1 MLFQKNYSKQR
12 HYKLK
17 NKETLKQIYH
27 LQHDSF
33 AFKSGLINWYNS
45 LLDKT
50 PDELDENDIAKM
62 LRQNILP
69 ALAVQK
75 AIEMIEINLM
85 VGYLYDG
92 ELLLVL
98 SNLIGSNYFPS
109 LQLLKLKNIINN
121 FDDNMLNVAAMSDE
135 EKKLFIATM
144 NFIMNN

>member
-1 MLFQKNYSKQR
+1 
-12 HYKLK
+12 
-17 NKETLKQIYH
+17 
-27 LQHDSF
+27 
-33 AFKSGLINWYNS
+33 
-45 LLDKT
+45 
-50 PDELDENDIAKM
+50 M

-98 SNLIGSNYFPS
+98 SNLIGSDYFSP

>member
-1 MLFQKNYSKQR
+1 M
-12 HYKLK
+12 K

-27 LQHDSF
+27 LQYDSF
-33 AFKSGLINWYNS
+33 AFESGLINWYNS

-85 VGYLYDG
+85 VGYLYNG

-98 SNLIGSNYFPS
+98 SNLIGSDYFSPLHL
-109 LQLLKLKNIINN
+109 LQLKNIISK
-121 FDDNMLNVAAMSDE
+121 FYGNMLNASTMSDE

-144 NFIMNN
+144 KFIMSY

>member
-1 MLFQKNYSKQR
+1 M
-12 HYKLK
+12 K

-27 LQHDSF
+27 QQYDSF

-85 VGYLYDG
+85 VGYLYNG

-98 SNLIGSNYFPS
+98 SNLIGSDYFSPLHL
-109 LQLLKLKNIINN
+109 LQLKNIISK
-121 FDDNMLNVAAMSDE
+121 FYGNMLNASTMSDE

-144 NFIMNN
+144 KFIMSY

>member
-1 MLFQKNYSKQR
+1 M
-12 HYKLK
+12 K

-27 LQHDSF
+27 LQYDSF

-62 LRQNILP
+62 LRQDILP
-69 ALAVQK
+69 ALAIQK

-92 ELLLVL
+92 ELLLAL
-98 SNLIGSNYFPS
+98 SNLIGSDYFSP
-109 LQLLKLKNIINN
+109 LQLLQLKNIINI
-121 FDDNMLNVAAMSDE
+121 FDVNMLNDSVMSDE
-135 EKKLFIATM
+135 EKKLFLATM
-144 NFIMNN
+144 KFIMNN

>member
-1 MLFQKNYSKQR
+1 M
-12 HYKLK
+12 K
-17 NKETLKQIYH
+17 NKETLKQIYQ
-27 LQHDSF
+27 LQYDSF

-85 VGYLYDG
+85 VGYLYNG

-98 SNLIGSNYFPS
+98 SNLIGSDYFSPLHL
-109 LQLLKLKNIINN
+109 LQLKNIISK
-121 FDDNMLNVAAMSDE
+121 FYGNMLNASTMSDE

-144 NFIMNN
+144 KFIMSY

>member
-1 MLFQKNYSKQR
+1 
-12 HYKLK
+12 HYKMK

-27 LQHDSF
+27 LQYDSF

-85 VGYLYDG
+85 VGYLYNG

-98 SNLIGSNYFPS
+98 SNLIGSDYFSPLHL
-109 LQLLKLKNIINN
+109 LQLKNIISK
-121 FDDNMLNVAAMSDE
+121 FYGNMLNASTMSDE

-144 NFIMNN
+144 KFIMSY

>member
-1 MLFQKNYSKQR
+1 M
-12 HYKLK
+12 K

-27 LQHDSF
+27 LQYDSF

-50 PDELDENDIAKM
+50 PDELDKNDIAKM

-69 ALAVQK
+69 VLAVQK

>member
-1 MLFQKNYSKQR
+1 
-12 HYKLK
+12 
-17 NKETLKQIYH
+17 H
-27 LQHDSF
+27 LQYDSF

-85 VGYLYDG
+85 VGYLYNG

-98 SNLIGSNYFPS
+98 SNLIGSDYFSPLHL
-109 LQLLKLKNIINN
+109 LQLKNIISK
-121 FDDNMLNVAAMSDE
+121 FYGNMLNASTMSDE

-144 NFIMNN
+144 KFIMSY

>member
-1 MLFQKNYSKQR
+1 
-12 HYKLK
+12 
-17 NKETLKQIYH
+17 
-27 LQHDSF
+27 
-33 AFKSGLINWYNS
+33 
-45 LLDKT
+45 
-50 PDELDENDIAKM
+50 ELDENDIAKM

-98 SNLIGSNYFPS
+98 SNLIGSDYFSP
-109 LQLLKLKNIINN
+109 LQLLKLKNNINN

>member
-1 MLFQKNYSKQR
+1 
-12 HYKLK
+12 
-17 NKETLKQIYH
+17 
-27 LQHDSF
+27 
-33 AFKSGLINWYNS
+33 

>member
-1 MLFQKNYSKQR
+1 M
-12 HYKLK
+12 K

-33 AFKSGLINWYNS
+33 GFKSGLINWYNS

>member
-1 MLFQKNYSKQR
+1 MQY
-12 HYKLK
+12 
-17 NKETLKQIYH
+17 
-27 LQHDSF
+27 DSF

-85 VGYLYDG
+85 VGYLYNG

-98 SNLIGSNYFPS
+98 SNLIGSDYFSPLHL
-109 LQLLKLKNIINN
+109 LQLKNIISK
-121 FDDNMLNVAAMSDE
+121 FYGNMLNASTMSDE

-144 NFIMNN
+144 KFIMSY

>member
-1 MLFQKNYSKQR
+1 M
-12 HYKLK
+12 K

-69 ALAVQK
+69 TLAVQK

>member
-1 MLFQKNYSKQR
+1 
-12 HYKLK
+12 
-17 NKETLKQIYH
+17 
-27 LQHDSF
+27 
-33 AFKSGLINWYNS
+33 KSGLINWYNS

-62 LRQNILP
+62 LRQNLLP

-98 SNLIGSNYFPS
+98 SNLIGSDYFSP

>member
-12 HYKLK
+12 RYKLR

-27 LQHDSF
+27 LQYDSF

-98 SNLIGSNYFPS
+98 SNLIGSDYFSP

>member
-1 MLFQKNYSKQR
+1 M
-12 HYKLK
+12 K

-27 LQHDSF
+27 LQYDSL

-85 VGYLYDG
+85 VGYLYNG

-98 SNLIGSNYFPS
+98 SNLIGSDYFSPLHL
-109 LQLLKLKNIINN
+109 LQLKNIISK
-121 FDDNMLNVAAMSDE
+121 FYGNMLNASTMSDE

-144 NFIMNN
+144 KFIMSY

>member
-1 MLFQKNYSKQR
+1 
-12 HYKLK
+12 
-17 NKETLKQIYH
+17 
-27 LQHDSF
+27 
-33 AFKSGLINWYNS
+33 INWYNS

-85 VGYLYDG
+85 VGYLYNG

-98 SNLIGSNYFPS
+98 SNLIGSDYFSPLHL
-109 LQLLKLKNIINN
+109 LQLKNIISK
-121 FDDNMLNVAAMSDE
+121 FYGNMLNASTMSDE

-144 NFIMNN
+144 KFIMSY

>member
-1 MLFQKNYSKQR
+1 
-12 HYKLK
+12 
-17 NKETLKQIYH
+17 
-27 LQHDSF
+27 
-33 AFKSGLINWYNS
+33 
-45 LLDKT
+45 
-50 PDELDENDIAKM
+50 ENDIAKM

-98 SNLIGSNYFPS
+98 SNLIGSDYFSP
-109 LQLLKLKNIINN
+109 LQLLKLKNNINN

>member
-1 MLFQKNYSKQR
+1 MQY
-12 HYKLK
+12 
-17 NKETLKQIYH
+17 
-27 LQHDSF
+27 DSF

-69 ALAVQK
+69 ELAVQK

>member
-1 MLFQKNYSKQR
+1 M
-12 HYKLK
+12 K

-27 LQHDSF
+27 LQYDSF

-85 VGYLYDG
+85 VGYLYNG

-98 SNLIGSNYFPS
+98 SNLIGSDYFS
-109 LQLLKLKNIINN
+109 FAFAAIKNIISK
-121 FDDNMLNVAAMSDE
+121 FYGNMLNASTMSDE

-144 NFIMNN
+144 KFIMSY

>member
-1 MLFQKNYSKQR
+1 M
-12 HYKLK
+12 K

-27 LQHDSF
+27 LQYDSF
-33 AFKSGLINWYNS
+33 AFNSGLINWYNS

-85 VGYLYDG
+85 VGYLYNG

-98 SNLIGSNYFPS
+98 STLIGSDYFSPLHF
-109 LQLLKLKNIINN
+109 LQLKNTLSKFYGNI
-121 FDDNMLNVAAMSDE
+121 LNVYIKNY
-135 EKKLFIATM
+135 KKKKK
-144 NFIMNN
+144 

>member
-1 MLFQKNYSKQR
+1 M
-12 HYKLK
+12 K

-50 PDELDENDIAKM
+50 QDELDENDIAKM

>member
-27 LQHDSF
+27 LQYDSF

-85 VGYLYDG
+85 VGYLYNG

-98 SNLIGSNYFPS
+98 SNLIGSDYFSPLHL
-109 LQLLKLKNIINN
+109 LQLKNIISK
-121 FDDNMLNVAAMSDE
+121 FYGNMLNASTMSDE

-144 NFIMNN
+144 KFIMSY

>member
-1 MLFQKNYSKQR
+1 MN
-12 HYKLK
+12 
-17 NKETLKQIYH
+17 H
-27 LQHDSF
+27 LQYDSF

-85 VGYLYDG
+85 VGYLYNG

-98 SNLIGSNYFPS
+98 SNLIGSDYFSPLHL
-109 LQLLKLKNIINN
+109 LQLKNIISK
-121 FDDNMLNVAAMSDE
+121 FYGNMLNASTMSDE

-144 NFIMNN
+144 KFIMSY

>member
-1 MLFQKNYSKQR
+1 
-12 HYKLK
+12 
-17 NKETLKQIYH
+17 
-27 LQHDSF
+27 
-33 AFKSGLINWYNS
+33 
-45 LLDKT
+45 

-98 SNLIGSNYFPS
+98 SNLIGSDYFSP
-109 LQLLKLKNIINN
+109 LQLLKLKNNINN

>member
-1 MLFQKNYSKQR
+1 M
-12 HYKLK
+12 
-17 NKETLKQIYH
+17 
-27 LQHDSF
+27 
-33 AFKSGLINWYNS
+33 
-45 LLDKT
+45 DKT

-85 VGYLYDG
+85 VGYLYNG

-98 SNLIGSNYFPS
+98 SNLIRVTIFSFAFAAI
-109 LQLLKLKNIINN
+109 KNIISK
-121 FDDNMLNVAAMSDE
+121 FYGNMLNASTMSDE

-144 NFIMNN
+144 KFIMSY

>member
-1 MLFQKNYSKQR
+1 M
-12 HYKLK
+12 
-17 NKETLKQIYH
+17 
-27 LQHDSF
+27 
-33 AFKSGLINWYNS
+33 
-45 LLDKT
+45 DKA

-85 VGYLYDG
+85 VGYLYYG

-98 SNLIGSNYFPS
+98 SNLIGSNYFSS
-109 LQLLKLKNIINN
+109 LQLLKFKNIISK
-121 FDDNMLNVAAMSDE
+121 FDGNMLNASTMSDE
-135 EKKLFIATM
+135 ENKLFIATM